1 MDNIWDG
8 NPSKTEVIGRC
19 CANEKPVE
27 DAEWTQSNAKRLF
40 HCNNLEHKMYVS
52 YFSINW
58 LFCPISLL

>member
-27 DAEWTQSNAKRLF
+27 HAESTQVK
-40 HCNNLEHKMYVS
+40 CKKV
-52 YFSINW
+52 
-58 LFCPISLL
+58 ISL